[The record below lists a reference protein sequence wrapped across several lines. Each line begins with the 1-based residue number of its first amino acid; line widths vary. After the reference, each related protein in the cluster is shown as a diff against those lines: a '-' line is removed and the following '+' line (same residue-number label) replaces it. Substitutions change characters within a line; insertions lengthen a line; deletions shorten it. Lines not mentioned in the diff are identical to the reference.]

1 MTSEVPEIKLAK
13 LRVTALIEKMHCWS
27 YICAGQPLLFI
38 NEKELR
44 YNKI

>member
-13 LRVTALIEKMHCWS
+13 LRVNALIEKNALLKL
-27 YICAGQPLLFI
+27 YCAGQPLLFI